1 MRKYAEVDSIYMPC
15 STASPLSILRNCWY
29 AFKKALKGHYD
40 VIHITGD
47 VHYLTFAL
55 WMFRNVVV
63 TMHDIGH
70 LIHTQ
75 NCFKRKFLYFLC
87 VIPLKFATCITFIS
101 EKTKDEVMGIIDVK
115 RQSVQII
122 PNPISKRFSF
132 HKKSINTKKP
142 IVLHIG
148 TGENKNLNNSIEA
161 LKDMNC
167 ELRIIGRLN
176 ERQLDALNKSGIQYT
191 NSYNLNNEEIVQE
204 YINCDI
210 VNFPSYYEGFGM
222 PIIEGQ
228 AIGRVVVT
236 SNLSPMKDI
245 ANGSCVIVDPF
256 NLESMK
262 QGYIEAVKNNE
273 YYVRKG
279 LENVK
284 RFAVN
289 AIVKKYIEL
298 YRTVQVHS

>member
-1 MRKYAEVDSIYMPC
+1 MRKNAEVDSIYMPF
-15 STASPLSILRNCWY
+15 STASPLSMLRNCWS
-29 AFKKALKGHYD
+29 AFMKAIKGHYD

-47 VHYLTFAL
+47 VHYLTYAL

-63 TMHDIGH
+63 TVHDIGH
-70 LIHTQ
+70 LVHTQ
-75 NCFKRKFLYFLC
+75 KYFKRKFLYFLS
-87 VIPLKFATCITFIS
+87 VIPLKFATSITFIS
-101 EKTKDEVMGIIDVK
+101 EKTKDEVTGIIDLHK
-115 RQSVQII
+115 HSIQII

-132 HKKSINTKKP
+132 HKKSMNTKRP

-148 TGENKNLNNSIEA
+148 TGENKNLINSIEA

-176 ERQLDALNKSGIQYT
+176 NRQLEALNTSGIQYT
-191 NSYNLNNEEIVQE
+191 NSFNLNNDEIVQE
-204 YINCDI
+204 YISCDI
-210 VNFPSYYEGFGM
+210 VNFPSSYEGFGM

-236 SNLSPMKDI
+236 SNISPMKDI

-262 QGYIEAVKNNE
+262 QGYIEAINNNE
-273 YYVRKG
+273 CYIQKG

-289 AIVKKYIEL
+289 AIANKYFEL
-298 YRTVQVHS
+298 YRTI